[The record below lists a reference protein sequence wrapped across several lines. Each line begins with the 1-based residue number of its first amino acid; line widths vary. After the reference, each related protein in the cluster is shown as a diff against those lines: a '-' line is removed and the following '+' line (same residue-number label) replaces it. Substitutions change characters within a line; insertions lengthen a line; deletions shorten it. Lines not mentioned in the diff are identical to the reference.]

1 MTTTTK
7 RITKTRKAELVATI
21 RAALA
26 AKDLHT
32 QYHLDV
38 AFGTRQSAYE
48 TADSAIEYMMRHLHS
63 ILGSKGKPET
73 VIPVEVIDEA
83 HRAGIVKVVRWQHC
97 GTGPILVAFHFTK
110 KFFN

>member
-26 AKDLHT
+26 AKDVHT
-32 QYHLDV
+32 QYNLDL
-38 AFGTRQSAYE
+38 ACGTRQSAYS
-48 TADSAIEYMMRHLHS
+48 TAESAIKYLMHYS
-63 ILGSKGKPET
+63 YGILGIKDKPET
-73 VIPVEVIDEA
+73 AIPVEVIDEA
-83 HRAGIVKVVRWQHC
+83 HRAGIVKVFRYQQN
-97 GTGPILVAFHFTK
+97 GTGIERVGFNFTK

>member
-26 AKDLHT
+26 AKDVKT
-32 QYHLDV
+32 QYNLDL

-48 TADSAIEYMMRHLHS
+48 SAESVIKYLTGYGFG
-63 ILGSKGKPET
+63 ILGVKDKPET

-83 HRAGIVKVVRWQHC
+83 HRAGIVKVQRYRHK
-97 GTGPILVAFHFTK
+97 GTGPEMVAFWFTK